1 MTQLSLVR
9 TVLAALCATAL
20 FATTNGHLQAD
31 EPKGELAGVVV
42 DLDGRPVANAKV
54 WLETR
59 PPATIASTTTSVDG
73 RFHLGPIPAVFRR
86 TLLVDAPGFGRE
98 HRDNVSVFP
107 GAANDLRVVLAPG
120 RTVEGRVLQADGQP
134 AAGVAVTCS
143 ICRIVTGR
151 YLYEDFGPR
160 VPLMTD
166 AQGRFRLDNV
176 PPSRLTVA
184 VIAPGMA
191 LGWRRADVLPGSGA
205 QTLRTIKLAAD
216 VPIRGVVHDSQG
228 KPLAK
233 IPVTTN
239 FANSDSTVTD
249 EAGRF
254 VLRRFEAQL
263 VPRVDVVISTP
274 RFAFKRVPVGNQP
287 SHVDITLIPQR
298 WVTGRVVDAET
309 GAPVAIKTF
318 ILCWFD
324 RRADG
329 TINRGNCRPVP
340 FEQSKS
346 AEFRVAYRA
355 PQNLHLTVRA
365 PGYDD
370 AEANLDER
378 REYEDIAGVVIKARR
393 NASGAPAD
401 AIPVAKIQGRLTR
414 NGRPVTS
421 AWVGGVRVRSERRLP
436 YVDIQRGRTVRTEW
450 NPFSFAAAS
459 SSGNYSLELRNEDRW
474 YVVVEEPDQ
483 APTIRGPFE
492 MKLSQIRKLDIELEP
507 GGSISGKV
515 RGIPADAAGQW
526 WVVAFDRGVW
536 RCETRIDKD
545 GRFRLDRLPA
555 GEFGLKVGHDGLHDA
570 DNPEHPSES
579 ETKNFADPWHGAHAV
594 SLSAGQSVTDV
605 VLKVPAA
612 MGAPVAAISPSAPTH

>member
-1 MTQLSLVR
+1 MTSNTILR
-9 TVLAALCATAL
+9 PVLMTLCVAALCE
-20 FATTNGHLQAD
+20 TTSRTLQAD

-42 DLDGRPVANAKV
+42 DLNGRPVANAKV

-59 PPATIASTTTSVDG
+59 PPANIASTTTSVDG

-107 GAANDLRVVLAPG
+107 GAVHELRVSVAPG
-120 RTVEGRVLQADGQP
+120 RTVEGRVLQADGRP
-134 AAGVAVTCS
+134 AAGVAVTCG

-151 YLYEDFGPR
+151 YLYQDFGPE
-160 VPLMTD
+160 VPLTTD
-166 AQGRFRLDNV
+166 AQGRFRVENV
-176 PPSRLTVA
+176 PPCRFTVA
-184 VIAPGMA
+184 VVAPGMA
-191 LGWRRADVLPGSGA
+191 LGWRRADVLPGAGV
-205 QTLRTIKLAAD
+205 QTLRTIKLEAD
-216 VPIRGVVHDSQG
+216 VPIRGVVHDAQG

-233 IPVTTN
+233 VPVTTN
-239 FANSDSTVTD
+239 FANSETTVTD
-249 EAGRF
+249 AAGRF
-254 VLRRFEAQL
+254 VLRRFEARLLPQ
-263 VPRVDVVISTP
+263 VDVVISTP
-274 RFAFKRVPVGNQP
+274 RFAYKRVPVGNQA
-287 SHVDITLIPQR
+287 SHVDITLVPQR
-298 WVTGRVVDAET
+298 WITGRVVDADT

-329 TINRGNCRPVP
+329 TINRGNCSPVP
-340 FEQSKS
+340 FEQAKS
-346 AEFRVAYRA
+346 GEFRVAYRG

-378 REYEDIAGVVIKARR
+378 KDYEEITGVVIKARR
-393 NASGAPAD
+393 NGSSAPAD

-414 NGRPVTS
+414 DGRPVTS
-421 AWVGGVRVRSERRLP
+421 AWVGGVRVRSERKLP

-450 NPFSFAAAS
+450 NPFSFATAG
-459 SSGNYSLELRNEDRW
+459 SSGNYSLELRNDDRW
-474 YVVVEEPDQ
+474 YVVVEEPNQ

-492 MKLSQIRKLDIELEP
+492 MKLGQTRKLDIELEP

-515 RGIPADAAGQW
+515 RGIPAPAAGQW

-536 RCETRIDKD
+536 RSETRISKD

-555 GEFGLKVGHDGLHDA
+555 GEFGLKVGHDGFHDA
-570 DNPEHPSES
+570 DNPDHLTES
-579 ETKNFADPWHGAHAV
+579 ETNNVADPWHGAQVVNLRPGQAV
-594 SLSAGQSVTDV
+594 RDV
-605 VLKVPAA
+605 VLEVPAA
-612 MGAPVAAISPSAPTH
+612 VGAPVVGL